1 MDNLFINVG
10 GKLKKFAKAYF
21 SITTWILIIGG
32 VIAFFALVSEEY
44 TAPFAF
50 GVLLGVPLAILGNLV
65 FCWVLHAFGSIAEKH
80 EDAPP
85 APQAEKTPPPLV
97 ENKADDVQ
105 PDADQ
110 DKVFRVA
117 IWVIVLSLA
126 ALVLLVLLGG
136 GL

>member
-32 VIAFFALVSEEY
+32 VIAFFVLVSEEY

-65 FCWVLHAFGSIAEKH
+65 FCWILHAFGSIAEKH
-80 EDAPP
+80 EDCPPESEPEQAPP
-85 APQAEKTPPPLV
+85 QPWV
-97 ENKADDVQ
+97 ENKADDVE
-105 PDADQ
+105 PDKEQ
-110 DKVFRVA
+110 EKVFIVA
-117 IWVIVLSLA
+117 MAVVSVLVIGLIVLLA
-126 ALVLLVLLGG
+126 SGM
-136 GL
+136 